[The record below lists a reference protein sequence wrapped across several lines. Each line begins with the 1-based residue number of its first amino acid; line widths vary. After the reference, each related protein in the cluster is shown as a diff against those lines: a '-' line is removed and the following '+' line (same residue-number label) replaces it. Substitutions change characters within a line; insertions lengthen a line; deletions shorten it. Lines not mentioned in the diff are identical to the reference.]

1 MAINPILPLSV
12 LWTARGSAGA
22 LYSSSIPSEPIT
34 GVIGVNGRPTFF
46 INGKRYDGTL
56 DLKYLFNALKSQR
69 LEGAK
74 NDKFLLLHKEK

>member
-1 MAINPILPLSV
+1 MPAPERGNGNQPHFTAISALES
-12 LWTARGSAGA
+12 ARGSAGA
-22 LYSSSIPSEPIT
+22 VYSSSIPTEPFT
-34 GVIGVNGRPTFF
+34 GVIDVNGRPTFF

-74 NDKFLLLHKEK
+74 K